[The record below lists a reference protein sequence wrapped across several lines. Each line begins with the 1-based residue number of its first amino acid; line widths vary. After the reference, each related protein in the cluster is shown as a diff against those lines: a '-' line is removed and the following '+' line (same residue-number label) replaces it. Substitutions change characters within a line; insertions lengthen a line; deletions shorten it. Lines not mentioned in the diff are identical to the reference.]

1 MISTSL
7 GAWAADRSV
16 RRSAR
21 RVLFWASTAV
31 AAGDTLH
38 LVLHQFGA
46 VLPLG
51 HHAFHVLYIGGAAAV
66 FFGWVLVDSIRHGL
80 PRFSWRL

>member
-1 MISTSL
+1 MTSTSL
-7 GAWAADRSV
+7 WARAADSSV

-21 RVLFWASTAV
+21 RVLFWACTAV

-38 LVLHQFGA
+38 LVLHRFGTT
-46 VLPLG
+46 LPLG
-51 HHAFHVLYIGGAAAV
+51 HHAFHVLYIGGAAAL
-66 FFGWVLVDSIRHGL
+66 FFGWVAVDSIRHGP